1 MIEKNADNGPNPY
14 ASSYIPREK
23 SKIVNKIEIRNK
35 ERQKYQNSL
44 LHALP

>member
-35 ERQKYQNSL
+35 ELFLAKGHLQK
-44 LHALP
+44 